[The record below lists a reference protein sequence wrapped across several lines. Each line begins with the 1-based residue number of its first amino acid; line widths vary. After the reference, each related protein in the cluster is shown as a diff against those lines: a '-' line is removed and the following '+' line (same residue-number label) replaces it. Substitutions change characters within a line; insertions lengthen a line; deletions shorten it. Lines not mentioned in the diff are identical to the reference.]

1 MQILA
6 GSQFADLS
14 RFAMHLSSDRFAGHI
29 NGVKRMTSAGLEQ
42 ARSAIASEIGP
53 DIGEFTDADK
63 KRLFGWDDML
73 VLGGA
78 FLMAFLTAF
87 AQSAGKESGKLL
99 GAALVDYVAEQIKAW
114 RSKTSEEQSAALENV
129 AAATA
134 KITAAKP
141 ELTAAV
147 TAAVEKALA
156 SVLGK
161 EAESDIADR
170 IAKRVSDEALKIFA
184 PEVSA

>member
-1 MQILA
+1 
-6 GSQFADLS
+6 
-14 RFAMHLSSDRFAGHI
+14 
-29 NGVKRMTSAGLEQ
+29 MTSAGLEQ

-53 DIGEFTDADK
+53 DIGEFTDAGK

-87 AQSAGKESGKLL
+87 AQSAGKEAGKLL
-99 GAALVDYVAEQIKAW
+99 GTALVDYVAEQIKVW